1 MRKATI
7 LIDTL
12 NSKRGTLGGLIN
24 DPAFYAKLNRI
35 ADNVQKLTAS
45 ISEGRG
51 SLGKLVTD
59 DTLYAHANS
68 LVDRLDKVAAG
79 LEQGNGTAENS

>member
-1 MRKATI
+1 MRTESDPGAKHSDRYQFQPGLDRKVGELMQKTTI
-7 LIDTL
+7 LMDTL
-12 NSKRGTLGGLIN
+12 NSKRETLGGLIN

-51 SLGKLVTD
+51 VTRQ
-59 DTLYAHANS
+59 TRH
-68 LVDRLDKVAAG
+68 
-79 LEQGNGTAENS
+79 